1 MQNTGN
7 AIKPIALSLQRVMM
21 ACILSL
27 EVNVG
32 RISEA

>member
-1 MQNTGN
+1 MQNAGN
-7 AIKPIALSLQRVMM
+7 ALKPIALSLQRIIL

-32 RISEA
+32 WISEA